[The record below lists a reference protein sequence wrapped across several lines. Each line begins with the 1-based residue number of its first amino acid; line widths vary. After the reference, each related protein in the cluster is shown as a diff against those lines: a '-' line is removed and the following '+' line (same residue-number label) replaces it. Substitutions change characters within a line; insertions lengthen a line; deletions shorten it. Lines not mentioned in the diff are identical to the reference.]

1 MPPFFFWLEVMTWRL
16 RIHSE
21 TNLSGALLLTAE
33 RITIKADNGQ
43 SIWQQEPITQAQQQ
57 AGEVRTKQ
65 LPVFLMFASSFK
77 SKWLVASQ
85 ICHLP
90 RIHCKEPK
98 SFAGE
103 LAQALSSKGTFPKPA
118 FSVLTISLYY
128 GQTFFFCQIQDM
140 MADSHMTA
148 NTKQIPSF
156 SANHFYCNVLSGVWT
171 TQHTIKQSRWY
182 LKTFIRFCK
191 VLSHQ
196 TLITSVHLC

>member
-1 MPPFFFWLEVMTWRL
+1 MASLYDSRSQSRKLSSRQERSGLSNYQFFWCLLPHSNQKRL
-16 RIHSE
+16 IE
-21 TNLSGALLLTAE
+21 
-33 RITIKADNGQ
+33 
-43 SIWQQEPITQAQQQ
+43 
-57 AGEVRTKQ
+57 
-65 LPVFLMFASSFK
+65 
-77 SKWLVASQ
+77 SQ

-90 RIHCKEPK
+90 RIHCKQPK
-98 SFAGE
+98 SLAGE

-128 GQTFFFCQIQDM
+128 GQTFFSCPIQEM

-156 SANHFYCNVLSGVWT
+156 SVNHFYCNVLSGVWT
-171 TQHTIKQSRWY
+171 TQHTVKQSTWF